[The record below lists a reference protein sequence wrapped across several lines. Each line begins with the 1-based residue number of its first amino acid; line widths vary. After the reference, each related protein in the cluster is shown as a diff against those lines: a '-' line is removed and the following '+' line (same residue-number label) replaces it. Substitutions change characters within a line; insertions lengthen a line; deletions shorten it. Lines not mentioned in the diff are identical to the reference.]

1 MSAVEQTF
9 ADPRN
14 PPAREM
20 SLFLVELFVFR
31 DSDGE
36 RLFLDQC
43 EFTDLNQLIG
53 DFPWDLGGE
62 VVIQLQDC

>member
-20 SLFLVELFVFR
+20 TLFLVELFVFW
-31 DSDGE
+31 DSDSE
-36 RLFLDQC
+36 RLFLDQG
-43 EFTDLNQLIG
+43 EFTDLDQLIG
-53 DFPWDLGGE
+53 SFPWDLGGQ
-62 VVIQLQDC
+62 VVIQLQNG

>member
-20 SLFLVELFVFR
+20 SLFLLELFVFR

-36 RLFLDQC
+36 GLFLDQG
-43 EFTDLNQLIG
+43 EFTDLDQLIG